1 MKLNNDLGLE
11 IEMPVKSLRPP
22 PRAQRIEE
30 GLVSDEGKKLT
41 SSQLDDIVVPNID
54 EKSTEFSWSTLFT
67 FGQSTG
73 VENSDST
80 VVEKSEITSMGSV
93 DTTGDLVQ
101 LLHVHDFGWW

>member
-30 GLVSDEGKKLT
+30 GLVSAEGKLT
-41 SSQLDDIVVPNID
+41 SSQLDNIAVPNID

-73 VENSDST
+73 VEKSDST
-80 VVEKSEITSMGSV
+80 VVEKSEIASMDSV